1 VAANWT
7 LLIIAVRPLVMAF
20 SSVTAA
26 PAARPAPRNTP
37 SRNRRYE
44 ALRTYFVDE
53 LSAAVNP
60 NATRVR
66 TRSTERT
73 VAGTR
78 AGEGVSTAAD

>member
-7 LLIIAVRPLVMAF
+7 LLIIAVRSLVM
-20 SSVTAA
+20 A
-26 PAARPAPRNTP
+26 PAARPAPRNTQP
-37 SRNRRYE
+37 RNRRYE